1 MIQKLAGTEAAHVPR
16 YGAEAGPGRGEPGL
30 TPGARQAA
38 VFVDRLQIFNRNTLP
53 ILLVHLVLAIAV
65 VLIQRDTASAGLAR
79 AWLLAI
85 VTMVAARIFLHRRV
99 ASEQDWVPATTVRFA
114 QSFVLASMASGLLWG
129 LTAPLFYLG
138 GALDVQVFIVV
149 VLTGMGAGAVTS
161 LVMYMPAF
169 YAFLLPSLLPM
180 AAVAFSYGDTTNL
193 ALGFAILVYAL
204 ALSYFGGNFSR
215 TLVDSLALRY
225 ENVDL
230 IAELRLR
237 TALADEANAAK
248 SRFVATASHDLRQP
262 VHALAL
268 FVDALRNSRLD
279 ERATQITGQ
288 IEVALSALDRMFNSL
303 LDISQLESGAIPVE
317 QEAVQLSPLI
327 EELVNEFTPQAQD
340 KGLRLRVEGDILW
353 VLTDRTLL
361 ERILR
366 NLIANAVRYTDEGEV
381 VVQVRQDGSRAVI
394 AVADTGPGIS
404 PDDQAFIFEEF
415 RKLDNADRDP
425 RKGLGLG
432 LAIVKRAAD
441 LLATSVEV
449 DSVPS
454 AGTTFR
460 VALPRL
466 ESPVTVIEGSPAHFP
481 IQPADELA
489 SISVMVID
497 DDPGIRRG
505 MRTLLQDW
513 GCNVNCCAGH
523 DEALRLVEEGCRPQ
537 VVIADLRLARGPSG
551 LDAIRALRNR
561 LDAALPAMIITGEA
575 KPTIALGDGEAV
587 IHLLQKPAPLP
598 RIRSFLRSVRRQHT
612 AATARS

>member
-1 MIQKLAGTEAAHVPR
+1 MEQLSGTEAAHVPR
-16 YGAEAGPGRGEPGL
+16 YDADSGLGDSAPSL

-53 ILLVHLVLAIAV
+53 ILIVHLVLAIAM
-65 VLIQRDTASAGLAR
+65 VLIQRDTASADLAR
-79 AWLLAI
+79 TWLLAI
-85 VTMVAARIFLHRRV
+85 VTMVVARIFLHRRV
-99 ASEQDWVPATTVRFA
+99 ASETEWAPATATRFA
-114 QSFVLASMASGLLWG
+114 RGFVVASLASGLLWG
-129 LTAPLFYLG
+129 LTAPLFYLD
-138 GALDVQVFIVV
+138 GALDVQIFIVV

-193 ALGFAILVYAL
+193 ALGVAILVYAL

-237 TALADEANAAK
+237 TTLADEANAAK

-268 FVDALRNSRLD
+268 FVDALRNSWLD

-340 KGLRLRVEGDILW
+340 KGLRLRVEGDALW
-353 VLTDRTLL
+353 VQTDRTLL

-381 VVQVRQDGSRAVI
+381 VVRTRHDRSNGVI
-394 AVADTGPGIS
+394 SVTDTGPGIS

-449 DSVPS
+449 DSVPGS
-454 AGTTFR
+454 GTTFR

-466 ESPVTVIEGSPAHFP
+466 ESPLTVSEGSSAHLP

-513 GCNVNCCAGH
+513 GCDVSCCAGY
-523 DEALRLVEEGCRPQ
+523 DEALRLVDEGCRPQ

-551 LDAIRALRNR
+551 LDAIRALRSR
-561 LDAALPAMIITGEA
+561 LGAGLPAMIVTGEVR
-575 KPTIALGDGEAV
+575 PTIALDDGEVV
-587 IHLLQKPAPLP
+587 IHVLQKPAPLP

-612 AATARS
+612 ATVTR